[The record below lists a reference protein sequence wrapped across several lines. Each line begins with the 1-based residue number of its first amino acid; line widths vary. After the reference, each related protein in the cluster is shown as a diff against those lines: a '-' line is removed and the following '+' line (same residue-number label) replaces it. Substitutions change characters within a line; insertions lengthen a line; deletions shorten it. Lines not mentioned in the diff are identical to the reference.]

1 MLKQDIPIRKAFCTE
16 DKMDKKKRIYEYV
29 SHESYKPLTV
39 QEMCIALDVPKP
51 DRAFF
56 AAYVNELISEGKLVQ
71 SKKGLI
77 KRAET
82 PSDVIYGTLHALK
95 SGNAYV
101 TPIETDCGLNEDIF
115 VAKKDVE
122 RAFDGDVVAVKLYP
136 MKKSAEGKSREGAV
150 KKIIRHGADECIGTV
165 KEKGGRLVFV
175 PDAMHY
181 ADAVMSEN
189 GAVCAD
195 GQKVL
200 AKILRYPSDGQMK
213 VCVTEV
219 FGDKHE
225 VSALTECIVRENKI
239 PQMFSDEAMKQAG
252 ATAAEVTDAEILG
265 RADFRGDRV
274 ITIDG
279 EDARD
284 LDDAVCVKKHDD
296 GSYTLYVHIADVSHY
311 VREGSAI
318 DRDAYER
325 ATSVYLPDRVIPMLP
340 RELSNGICSLNEGV
354 DRLTMS
360 VSIELDADGG
370 VRRSKIEKGV
380 ICSLHRMTYTAV
392 TAMLEGDETL
402 CERYSDI
409 AEDICNMRDLA
420 MRLKHRRN
428 MRGAIDFSFPEPKI
442 ILDDSGAVAGV
453 ETYTTGAANEI
464 IEQFMLLAN
473 ETVARYACDN
483 DLPFVFRVHEPPDG
497 EKLSRLEKCL
507 NVFSVPSNFSETEKI
522 EPRDIQKIV
531 NSIKGT
537 PMEGAISVLCLRS
550 MMKARY
556 APENLGHFGLASEYY
571 CHFTSPIRRYPDLA
585 IHRILSESI
594 TKKLA
599 PERKNRLEV
608 FVKNASALSSDAEV
622 RAVEAERAADKMCA
636 CLYMKNFIGE
646 EFDAVVSGVTDFGIF
661 VEVYGCIEGLVPMTG
676 LCDDYYIYEDE
687 LMQLRGERTGR
698 RFRLGDKVRVRL
710 VSSSARLRIIDFE
723 IADMVGN
730 KKQKPKQAKKSP
742 DAKSKKKAYAKK
754 RFKSFVKKKGRK
766 KR

>member
-1 MLKQDIPIRKAFCTE
+1 
-16 DKMDKKKRIYEYV
+16 MDKKEKIYAYV
-29 SHESYKPLTV
+29 SHESYKPLTM
-39 QEMCIALDVPKP
+39 QEMCIALDVPKS

-77 KRAET
+77 KKAEA
-82 PSDVIYGTLHALK
+82 PSGVIYGILHALK

-101 TPIETDCGLNEDIF
+101 TPIETDLQSNEDIF
-115 VAKKDVE
+115 VAKKDTE
-122 RAFDGDVVAVKLYP
+122 YAFDGDVVAIKLYP
-136 MKKSAEGKSREGAV
+136 RQKNSEGKSREGVV
-150 KKIIRHGADECIGTV
+150 KKIIRHSVDECIGTV

-175 PDAMHY
+175 PDVMHRVDAAMSR
-181 ADAVMSEN
+181 D
-189 GAVCAD
+189 GAVCTD

-200 AKILRYPSDGQMK
+200 AKILRYPCDGQMK

-219 FGDKHE
+219 FGDRHE

-239 PQMFSDEAMKQAG
+239 PQAFSDEAMKQAKE
-252 ATAAEVTDAEILG
+252 TAVEVADDETVG

-311 VREGSAI
+311 VREGGAI

-360 VSIELDADGG
+360 VSIEVGADGE

-380 ICSLHRMTYTAV
+380 IRSLHRMTYTAV

-402 CERYSDI
+402 CERYGDI

-428 MRGAIDFSFPEPKI
+428 ARGAIDFNFPEPKI
-442 ILDDSGAVAGV
+442 ILDESGAVAGV
-453 ETYTTGAANEI
+453 EIYKTGIANEI

-483 DLPFVFRVHEPPDG
+483 DLPFVFRVHEAPDG

-507 NVFSVPSNFSETEKI
+507 NVFSVPSNFSEMEKV

-537 PMEGAISVLCLRS
+537 PMEAAISVLCLRS

-594 TKKLA
+594 VKKLA
-599 PERKNRLEV
+599 PDCKNRLDV
-608 FVKNASALSSDAEV
+608 FVKNASVASSDAEV

-636 CLYMKNFIGE
+636 CLYMKNYIGE

-698 RFRLGDKVRVRL
+698 CFRLGDSVRVKL
-710 VSSSARLRIIDFE
+710 VASSARLRMIDFE
-723 IADMVGN
+723 IVGMTSD
-730 KKQKPKQAKKSP
+730 KRHKPKQTKKSP
-742 DAKSKKKAYAKK
+742 DAKAKKKAYAKK
-754 RFKSFVKKKGRK
+754 RFKSFVKKKGKK